1 MSSKAAIYDDL
12 QQFTTQQKKN
22 SGFDTVVK
30 NSTFYLSVLFG
41 LTAIIIYFY
50 LTALAN
56 TQVRE
61 TAIKNAQVYLHA
73 LAEFR
78 SLYTSEV
85 VVKVKNHG
93 TSHGIE
99 ITHDYK
105 DKKDAIPLPAT
116 LSMMLGSRLGGSES
130 GVSSRLYS
138 PYPFPWRVADQGLN
152 DDFSRQAWQALQSD
166 SSRSYYSFEMYKG
179 KMSLR
184 YARADIMTPSCIGCH
199 NSHADTPKD
208 DWKAGEVRGVLE
220 IITPI
225 DSDIGSVN
233 TMIQHTLLLL
243 ILILFLA
250 LVGIRSVMRKL
261 NVRSLEARQLAVQA
275 AEINHKLELEVSY
288 RKEAQQKLLEMSLTD
303 GLTGIANRRKF
314 DQELLAEWRRA
325 KRDGTYLSLIML
337 DVDEFKAY
345 NDNYGHQSGDGVL
358 SSLATAIS
366 AKVQRITDHFCRYGG
381 EEFVLLLANTPSC
394 EAQKLA
400 EKVRVCAEQLALEHN
415 YSTTAKV
422 VTISLGLATFQ
433 PAEGKSYD
441 ELVKAADVAL
451 YAAKDAGR
459 NRLAVHQVD

>member
-1 MSSKAAIYDDL
+1 MSSKAAMYDDL
-12 QQFTTQQKKN
+12 QQFTTENKKK
-22 SGFDTVVK
+22 SGFDSVVK

-56 TQVRE
+56 TQVRD
-61 TAIKNAQVYLHA
+61 TAIKNAQMYLQA

-93 TSHGIE
+93 SSHGIQ
-99 ITHDYK
+99 ITHDYQN
-105 DKKDAIPLPAT
+105 KKDAIPLPAT

-138 PYPFPWRVADQGLN
+138 AYPFPWRVADQGLN
-152 DDFSRQAWQALQSD
+152 DKFSLQAWQALQSD
-166 SSRSYYSFEMYKG
+166 PSRSYYSFEVYKG

-184 YARADIMTPSCIGCH
+184 YARADVMTESCIGCH
-199 NSHADTPKD
+199 NSHADSPKI
-208 DWKAGEVRGVLE
+208 DWKVGDVRGVLE

-225 DSDIGSVN
+225 DSDIGSAN
-233 TMIQHTLLLL
+233 SMIQHTLLLL

-250 LVGIRSVMRKL
+250 LVGISSVMRKL
-261 NVRSLEARQLAVQA
+261 NVRSFEASQLALQA

-288 RKEAQQKLLEMSLTD
+288 RKEAQQKLLQMSLTD
-303 GLTGIANRRKF
+303 GLTGVANRRKF

-325 KRDGTYLSLIML
+325 KRDGTDLSLIML

-345 NDNYGHQSGDGVL
+345 NDNYGHQSGDEVL
-358 SSLATAIS
+358 SALAAAIS
-366 AKVQRITDHFCRYGG
+366 VKVQRITDHFCRYGG
-381 EEFVLLLANTPSC
+381 EEFVLLLANTSSR
-394 EAQKLA
+394 EAQKMA
-400 EKVRVCAEQLALEHN
+400 EKVRLCVEQLALQHS
-415 YSTTAKV
+415 YSNTSKV
-422 VTISLGLATFQ
+422 VTISLGLATFN
-433 PAEGKSYD
+433 PAAGSSYD
-441 ELVKAADVAL
+441 ELIKAADVAL

-459 NRLAVHQVD
+459 NRLDVHQTD

>member
-1 MSSKAAIYDDL
+1 MSSKAAVYDDL
-12 QQFTTQQKKN
+12 QQFTTKNKKK

-30 NSTFYLSVLFG
+30 NSTYYLSVLFG
-41 LTAIIIYFY
+41 LTAVVIYFY
-50 LTALAN
+50 LNALAN
-56 TQVRE
+56 TQVRD

-105 DKKDAIPLPAT
+105 DKENAIPLPAT

-138 PYPFPWRVADQGLN
+138 PYPFPWRVSDQGLN
-152 DDFSRQAWQALQSD
+152 DDFSRQAWLALQAD
-166 SSRSYYSFEMYKG
+166 SSRSYYSFEVYKG

-184 YARADIMTPSCIGCH
+184 YARADIMQASCVGCH
-199 NSHADTPKD
+199 NSHTDTPKN
-208 DWKAGEVRGVLE
+208 DWKIGDVRGVLE

-233 TMIQHTLLLL
+233 SMIQHTLLLL

-250 LVGIRSVMRKL
+250 LMGIRSVMKKL
-261 NVRSLEARQLAVQA
+261 NVRSIEARQLAVQA
-275 AEINHKLELEVSY
+275 AQINRKLELEVSY
-288 RKEAQQKLLEMSLTD
+288 RKDAQQKLLEMSLTD
-303 GLTGIANRRKF
+303 GLTGVANRRKF

-325 KRDGTYLSLIML
+325 KRDGTDLSLIML

-345 NDNYGHQSGDGVL
+345 NDNYGHQSGDEIL
-358 SSLATAIS
+358 SALAVAIS
-366 AKVQRITDHFCRYGG
+366 DKVQRITDHFCRYGG
-381 EEFVLLLANTPSC
+381 EEFVLLLANTSSK
-394 EAQKLA
+394 EAQQLA
-400 EKVRVCAEQLALEHN
+400 EKVRLCVEQLALQHR
-415 YSTTAKV
+415 YSETSKV
-422 VTISLGLATFQ
+422 VTISLGLATLK
-433 PAEGKSYD
+433 PAAGSCAE
-441 ELVKAADVAL
+441 ELIKAADVAL

-459 NRLAVHQVD
+459 NRLEVHQGD

>member
-1 MSSKAAIYDDL
+1 MSSKAALYDDL
-12 QQFTTQQKKN
+12 QQFTTKNKKK

-30 NSTFYLSVLFG
+30 NSTYYLSVLFG
-41 LTAIIIYFY
+41 LTAVIIYFY
-50 LTALAN
+50 LNALAN
-56 TQVRE
+56 TQVRD

-105 DKKDAIPLPAT
+105 DKENAIPLPAT

-152 DDFSRQAWQALQSD
+152 DEFSRQAWLALQAD
-166 SSRSYYSFEMYKG
+166 SSRSYYSFEVYKG

-184 YARADIMTPSCIGCH
+184 YARADIMQESCVGCH
-199 NSHADTPKD
+199 NSHTDTPKN
-208 DWKAGEVRGVLE
+208 DWKIGDVRGVLE

-233 TMIQHTLLLL
+233 SMIQHTLLLL

-250 LVGIRSVMRKL
+250 LMGIRSVMKKL
-261 NVRSLEARQLAVQA
+261 NVRSIEARQLAVQA
-275 AEINHKLELEVSY
+275 AQINQKLELEVSY

-303 GLTGIANRRKF
+303 GLTGVANRRKF

-325 KRDGTYLSLIML
+325 KRDGTDLSLIML

-345 NDNYGHQSGDGVL
+345 NDNYGHQSGDEVL
-358 SSLATAIS
+358 SALAVAINDN
-366 AKVQRITDHFCRYGG
+366 VQRITDHFCRYGG
-381 EEFVLLLANTPSC
+381 EEFVLLLANTSSQ
-394 EAQKLA
+394 EAQQLA
-400 EKVRVCAEQLALEHN
+400 KKVRLCVEQLALQHS
-415 YSTTAKV
+415 YSKTSKV
-422 VTISLGLATFQ
+422 VTISLGLATLK
-433 PAEGKSYD
+433 PAAGSCAE
-441 ELVKAADVAL
+441 ELIKAADVAL

-459 NRLAVHQVD
+459 NRLEVHQSD